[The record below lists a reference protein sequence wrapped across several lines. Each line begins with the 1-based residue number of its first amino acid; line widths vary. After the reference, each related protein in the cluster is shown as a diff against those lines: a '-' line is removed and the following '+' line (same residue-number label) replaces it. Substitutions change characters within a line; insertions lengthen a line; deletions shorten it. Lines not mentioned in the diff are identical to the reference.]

1 MAKLK
6 VASPKKPKRVEPKRK
21 EKLAV
26 LIAASVRM
34 TDKDS
39 EKPRHQDPRTRLLA
53 RRRRLLARGPRPP
66 PLCRDKGR
74 EGGRRHHYC

>member
-26 LIAASVRM
+26 LIAAAVRM
-34 TDKDS
+34 ADKDS
-39 EKPRHQDPRTRLLA
+39 EKPRQQDPRTRRLA
-53 RRRRLLARGPRPP
+53 RRRRSLARGPRPP
-66 PLCRDKGR
+66 PLCRDKKR
-74 EGGRRHHYC
+74 ERERRHH